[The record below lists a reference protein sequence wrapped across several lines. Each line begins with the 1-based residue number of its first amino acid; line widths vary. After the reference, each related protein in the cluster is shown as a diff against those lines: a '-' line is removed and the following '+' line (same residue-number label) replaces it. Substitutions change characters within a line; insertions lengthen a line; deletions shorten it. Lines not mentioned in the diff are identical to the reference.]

1 VKARDALLIPVQK
14 SLDIVLKKCTN
25 DHHSETSVVYFDLS
39 KAQRAI
45 ILETTW
51 LGYASQQVVTLSPDS
66 GV

>member
-14 SLDIVLKKCTN
+14 FLDIVLKKCAN
-25 DHHSETSVVYFDLS
+25 DHYSETSVVDFDLFE
-39 KAQRAI
+39 AQRAI

-51 LGYASQQVVTLSPDS
+51 LGYPSQQVVTLSPDS